1 MQLSA
6 RESDTDKVSDSPSSE
21 DDDFASEA
29 IKVFKA
35 LSDRTRYEMIRM
47 LVRDG
52 EICCARFTESF
63 SLSGPALSHHYRV
76 LESCG
81 LIQVRKEGLHT
92 FYRLRPHRLQRY
104 LPDFERVHVHQVNS
118 GAEARLGGM
127 ADRRAGDWQST
138 GN

>member
-1 MQLSA
+1 MQLSR
-6 RESDTDKVSDSPSSE
+6 RESETDDVAGVALSE
-21 DDDFASEA
+21 DEEFASEA

-47 LVRDG
+47 LVRGG
-52 EICCARFTESF
+52 EVCCARFAESF

-104 LPDFERVHVHQVNS
+104 LPDFERVHVQQVDSSVERGVGELAGQRNRIRKPS
-118 GAEARLGGM
+118 G
-127 ADRRAGDWQST
+127 
-138 GN
+138 N

>member
-6 RESDTDKVSDSPSSE
+6 GDSDSTDISRGTSSDE
-21 DDDFASEA
+21 EDFASDA

-52 EICCARFTESF
+52 EVCCARFADSF

-92 FYRLRPHRLQRY
+92 FYRLKPHRLQRF
-104 LPDFERVHVHQVNS
+104 LPDFERVHVHRIDS
-118 GAEARLGGM
+118 GLAGGPGEM
-127 ADRRAGDWQST
+127 AVRQSKDWRRSR
-138 GN
+138 N